1 MVKNLVLMLGI
12 VILLISI
19 LGCSGSNSNAE
30 TQQIDVADTSAG
42 SPSAGQPQARDRT
55 SGDVTPQK
63 RTVEYADD
71 QVESYVAEQERLY
84 SHITAL
90 EACAGRKLTPA
101 DLSDPAL
108 VTCFAKVSEEVSN
121 R

>member
-1 MVKNLVLMLGI
+1 MVKNLVLILGSA
-12 VILLISI
+12 ILLISI

-30 TQQIDVADTSAG
+30 TQQIDVADTSAV
-42 SPSAGQPQARDRT
+42 SPPVGQPQTRDRT
-55 SGDVTPQK
+55 SGDITPEK
-63 RTVEYADD
+63 KTVEYADN

-90 EACAGRKLTPA
+90 ETCAGRKLTPA